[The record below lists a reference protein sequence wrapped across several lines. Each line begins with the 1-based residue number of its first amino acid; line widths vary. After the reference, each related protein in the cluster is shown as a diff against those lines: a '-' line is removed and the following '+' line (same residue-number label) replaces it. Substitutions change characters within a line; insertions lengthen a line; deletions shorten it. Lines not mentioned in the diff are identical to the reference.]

1 MFRSKLGEI
10 NAQLRK
16 EGGLRS
22 ILSSSLLWSNH
33 FGLGGVVDSSSL
45 FLWIWYTDK
54 INMDKIESRVA
65 DLVKQH
71 DSMYKD
77 FLRKGNIA
85 ECEAVKAALLSYPK
99 ISVKLVTKSFVG
111 LCVGCQFVISCPS
124 SSCSSTNWYEFIG
137 GGNCG
142 STIYSEAAVMLEG
155 CCPLSTSII
164 GCRTSC

>member
-99 ISVKLVTKSFVG
+99 ISVKLHFEKDLLPWLLHVFALNFSQSDRGRYHGELQEKLF
-111 LCVGCQFVISCPS
+111 
-124 SSCSSTNWYEFIG
+124 
-137 GGNCG
+137 
-142 STIYSEAAVMLEG
+142 
-155 CCPLSTSII
+155 
-164 GCRTSC
+164 

>member
-99 ISVKLVTKSFVG
+99 ISVKLATYRALVFYMVEILSAVSSFFF
-111 LCVGCQFVISCPS
+111 LISEKHKKFQQFLQFYLMVS
-124 SSCSSTNWYEFIG
+124 
-137 GGNCG
+137 
-142 STIYSEAAVMLEG
+142 V
-155 CCPLSTSII
+155 
-164 GCRTSC
+164 